1 MHTSDG
7 LGSNPGP
14 ESSLEPGFFWMAWA
28 QYFENGQGS
37 CLTF

>member
-14 ESSLEPGFFWMAWA
+14 ESSLEPGFFGWLGLNILKRVKAHA
-28 QYFENGQGS
+28 
-37 CLTF
+37 